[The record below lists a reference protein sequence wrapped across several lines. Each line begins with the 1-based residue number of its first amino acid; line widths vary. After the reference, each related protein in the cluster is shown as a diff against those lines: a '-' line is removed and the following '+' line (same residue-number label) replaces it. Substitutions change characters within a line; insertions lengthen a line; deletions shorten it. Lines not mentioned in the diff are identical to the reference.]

1 MSGSKMEF
9 IAHYHTAIFSGL
21 IIIFRDEVAS
31 HPLTPCLSPGPL
43 GKTQIISVI
52 EVYQGKAYKST
63 LITGFIGRGNCSL
76 QSLPVTPLISYSR
89 ATGPTIK
96 LVKYLGQFLCPQPS
110 GMGRLLDQVR
120 LYSTGCK
127 DHKHQTDSL
136 P

>member
-52 EVYQGKAYKST
+52 EVYQGMAYKST

-76 QSLPVTPLISYSR
+76 QSLPVTPLISYSW
-89 ATGPTIK
+89 
-96 LVKYLGQFLCPQPS
+96 VLG
-110 GMGRLLDQVR
+110 
-120 LYSTGCK
+120 
-127 DHKHQTDSL
+127 
-136 P
+136 